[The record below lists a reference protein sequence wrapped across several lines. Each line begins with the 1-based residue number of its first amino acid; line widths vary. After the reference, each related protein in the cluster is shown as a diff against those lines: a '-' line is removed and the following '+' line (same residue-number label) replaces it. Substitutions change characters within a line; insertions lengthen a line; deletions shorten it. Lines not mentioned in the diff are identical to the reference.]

1 MIGITLAG
9 YIVRVDSVMGQV
21 AYSLV
26 ISSSSKFINVIGEDL
41 PNTLNEVQNSNLPA
55 GPLHD
60 PNSHSVRFGP
70 SSTNVKEG
78 AVAKQGVGRDT
89 ANAALGFGLSQDTS
103 KVSTFDRAILAFPNM
118 SIAVRVFLKIGSSF
132 FFKNR

>member
-1 MIGITLAG
+1 MGRSLVEPALWEDAPNRFNPLHRSTGTLIGDDMRLKPCVCDMIDVSLAG
-9 YIVRVDSVMGQV
+9 YVICVDSIVLEV

-41 PNTLNEVQNSNLPA
+41 PNTFNEVQNSNLPA

-78 AVAKQGVGRDT
+78 AVAK
-89 ANAALGFGLSQDTS
+89 
-103 KVSTFDRAILAFPNM
+103 
-118 SIAVRVFLKIGSSF
+118 
-132 FFKNR
+132 